1 MGYFYILA
9 TTKVKWGKNT
19 VDIQS
24 HGTED
29 AVQTVSLY
37 LIQGY
42 YDIVFQKN
50 HIMKKMIIIHGVTVD
65 ELALPWR
72 KIW

>member
-50 HIMKKMIIIHGVTVD
+50 HI
-65 ELALPWR
+65 
-72 KIW
+72 